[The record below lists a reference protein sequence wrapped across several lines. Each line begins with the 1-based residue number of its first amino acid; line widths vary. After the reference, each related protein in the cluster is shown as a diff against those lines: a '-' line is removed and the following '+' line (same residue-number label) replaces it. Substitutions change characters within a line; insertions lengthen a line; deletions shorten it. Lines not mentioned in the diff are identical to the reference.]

1 LANALADLTPIFG
14 THVLAILRGCAFW
27 TDNATFAVANRHG
40 RGPLRGTAEALFAA
54 GRLFL
59 AMGMQR
65 SSAGRGDSAPPM
77 GNDSVMADVAFD
89 HYLRFF

>member
-1 LANALADLTPIFG
+1 
-14 THVLAILRGCAFW
+14 
-27 TDNATFAVANRHG
+27 
-40 RGPLRGTAEALFAA
+40 LFAA